1 MPAGETMK
9 RKIAAWLLALAAGAA
24 AATEPADL
32 SEAALERAP
41 VVVDGHV
48 LVQVRGIAGRP
59 AQERADAIAAR
70 IVAAAEDASL
80 DVSQLK
86 VVETPEVS
94 RIQAGERLLMGIF
107 DADAELEQINRQA
120 LAGVLEGVIGE
131 AIARYRV
138 DRAPD
143 KIAGALKAL
152 AVATAVFLGAVVA
165 LFLLA
170 GVVERWMT
178 GTVKPRVLAVRIK
191 ALGLLP
197 GEQIWASLAAT
208 GRALRFLLLLLLA
221 YLYAQFALD
230 QFPSTRPVAR
240 QLAGYL
246 LDPLRTMGG
255 QLLAELPS
263 LMFLLVLII
272 IVRFALRFLKFW
284 FAAVASGALHVAGF
298 EPQWAEP
305 TYRLVRIGVVAF
317 ALVVAYP
324 YIPGSGSEAFKGLSI
339 FAGVLIS
346 IGSSSFIANYMA
358 GYTLIYRRLFA
369 VGDRV
374 QIGDVIGEVLETRV
388 QVTRLRTYKNEEVII
403 PNSTILNSVVTN
415 YSKLAASRGLIL
427 HTSVGIGYEV
437 PWRQVEGMLLTA
449 AERTSGVLKDPKP
462 FVLQTGLGD
471 FAVTY
476 EINAFVGSTE
486 QIAQRYDE
494 LHANIQDVFNEY
506 GVQIM
511 TPAYEGDPEVPKTV
525 PREQWHAAP
534 SRRPAKDP
542 G

>member
-1 MPAGETMK
+1 MK
-9 RKIAAWLLALAAGAA
+9 RTIAAILLALAAGTAGAA
-24 AATEPADL
+24 SETDVL

-48 LVQVRGIAGRP
+48 LAEVRGVAGRP
-59 AQERADAIAAR
+59 AGERADAIEAR
-70 IVAAAEDASL
+70 IVAVAQDPDFDPA
-80 DVSQLK
+80 QLE
-86 VVETPEVS
+86 VVESPEVS
-94 RIQAGERLLMGIF
+94 RIQAGDRLIMGVF
-107 DADAELEQINRQA
+107 DADAEIEQMNRQA
-120 LAGVLEGVIGE
+120 LAEIQKGVIGE
-131 AIARYRV
+131 AVTRYRA

-143 KIAGALKAL
+143 KIKGGLRAL
-152 AVATAVFLGAVVA
+152 AIATAAFLGAVVL
-165 LFLLA
+165 LFMLA
-170 GVVERWMT
+170 GLVERLMV
-178 GTVKPRVLAVRIK
+178 GRVKPRVLALHIK
-191 ALGLLP
+191 SLGLLP
-197 GEQIWASLAAT
+197 GDQLWASLAALA
-208 GRALRFLLLLLLA
+208 RALRFLLLLLLA
-221 YLYAQFALD
+221 YLYAQFALN
-230 QFPSTRPVAR
+230 QFPSTRPIAQ

-246 LDPLRTMGG
+246 LDPLRTMGNE
-255 QLLAELPS
+255 LLAELPS
-263 LMFLLVLII
+263 LMFLLVLF
-272 IVRFALRFLKFW
+272 IVVRIVLRFLKFW

-305 TYRLVRIGVVAF
+305 TYRLVRIGVAAF
-317 ALVVAYP
+317 ALVIAYP

-339 FAGVLIS
+339 FAGVLFS
-346 IGSSSFIANYMA
+346 IGSSSFISNYMA

-374 QIGDVIGEVLETRV
+374 KIDDVVGEVMEVRV

-403 PNSTILNSVVTN
+403 PNSTILNSVVKN
-415 YSKLAASRGLIL
+415 YTKLAASRGLIL
-427 HTSVGIGYEV
+427 HTTVGIGYEV

-449 AERTSGVLKDPKP
+449 AERTSGVLKEPKP
-462 FVLQTGLGD
+462 YVLQTGLGD

-476 EINAFVGSTE
+476 EINAFVGDTG

>member
-1 MPAGETMK
+1 MK
-9 RKIAAWLLALAAGAA
+9 RTIAVGLLALAAGAA
-24 AATEPADL
+24 AAASETDVL

-48 LVQVRGIAGRP
+48 LANVRGIAGRP
-59 AQERADAIAAR
+59 ARERADAIQAR
-70 IVAAAEDASL
+70 IVAAAQDPDFDPA
-80 DVSQLK
+80 QLK
-86 VVETPEVS
+86 VVESPEAS
-94 RIQAGERLLMGIF
+94 RIQAGERLIMGVF
-107 DADAELEQINRQA
+107 DADAGLEQMNRQA
-120 LAGVLEGVIGE
+120 LADVQKNVVAD
-131 AIARYRV
+131 AITRYRA

-143 KIAGALKAL
+143 KIRGGLKAL
-152 AVATAVFLGAVVA
+152 AVATAVFLGAVAA

-170 GVVERWMT
+170 GAVERWMA
-178 GTVKPRVLAVRIK
+178 GSVKPRVLAVHIK

-221 YLYAQFALD
+221 YLYAQYALD
-230 QFPSTRPVAR
+230 QFPSTRPVA
-240 QLAGYL
+240 QELAGYL
-246 LDPLRTMGG
+246 LDPLRTMGSE
-255 QLLAELPS
+255 LLAELPS

-272 IVRFALRFLKFW
+272 VVRFVLRFLKFW

-346 IGSSSFIANYMA
+346 IGSSSFISNYMA

-374 QIGDVIGEVLETRV
+374 QIGDVVGEVLETRV

-415 YSKLAASRGLIL
+415 YTKLAASRGLIL

-449 AERTSGVLKDPKP
+449 AERTSGVLKEPKP

-476 EINAFVGSTE
+476 EINAYVGSTE